1 MSYIGTILH
10 KSYFAS
16 PISRI
21 ANATVNGFKGELY
34 SKFSGETLR
43 FANEDEF
50 VQALG
55 KLEEDEA
62 NARRERL
69 RMDLL
74 LASAGSPD
82 AIKRIFANTAKTVH
96 GVIVDD
102 YNDNLTRDSMI
113 KDAVRAEARSVMTLA
128 DLKRYAREFPELQ
141 PWLTAREADIVR
153 SKATLNLV
161 C

>member
-1 MSYIGTILH
+1 MSYIGTILN

-21 ANATVNGFKGELY
+21 ANNGYRGELFN
-34 SKFSGETLR
+34 KFSGETLR
-43 FANEDEF
+43 FDSEDEF
-50 VQALG
+50 VQALA
-55 KLEEDEA
+55 KLEEDQA
-62 NARRERL
+62 NERKE
-69 RMDLL
+69 RVRADLL

-82 AIKRIFANTAKTVH
+82 AIKRIFANTRKTVQ
-96 GVIVDD
+96 GIVVDD
-102 YNDNLTRDSMI
+102 YNDNVVRDSMI

-141 PWLTAREADIVR
+141 SLVTAKEADIVR
-153 SKATLNLV
+153 NQARLNVV

>member
-1 MSYIGTILH
+1 MSYIGTILN

-16 PISRI
+16 PISKI
-21 ANATVNGFKGELY
+21 ANAGFKGQLFN
-34 SKFSGETLR
+34 KFSGETLR
-43 FANEDEF
+43 FDSEDEF

-55 KLEEDEA
+55 KLEEDQA
-62 NARRERL
+62 NDRKERV

-82 AIKRIFANTAKTVH
+82 AIKRIFANTAKTVQ
-96 GVIVDD
+96 GIIVDD

-113 KDAVRAEARSVMTLA
+113 KDAVRAEARSTMTLA

-141 PWLTAREADIVR
+141 SLVTAREADIVR
-153 SKATLNLV
+153 SKATLNVV